1 VQQCAGGFRA
11 GRRGHVER
19 GGTRAA
25 LRDSSEAGRDAHLTG
40 CAGAIAALG
49 FPPARLRRHGALRF
63 GVAYERYREAVDYL
77 QRRLWHELP
86 IVPVERALQGRI
98 NSLLAH
104 LGDPHRRFPVVHIAG
119 SAGKGS
125 TAAIVASILRA
136 AGLRTGLYT
145 SPHLQTFT
153 ERIDID
159 GVLISPD
166 AFAGSVLGL
175 DPLVRQMHAEV
186 IDGIGYGRPS
196 LVEVAFAAGMQQ
208 FAAERCDAVVVEAG
222 LGGRTDYSNVFD
234 EKPVTVITNVDY
246 EHRERLGWS
255 LTSIAREKAALIR
268 GHETVVTGATRREPL
283 TVIEA
288 RCAEAGATLWRSGHE
303 VRAKIV
309 EAGDTG
315 SVISVRTSDL
325 TIDRARLALAG
336 AHQASNAALAVAAA
350 AAFGRATGAPIG
362 EQAIRD
368 GLASAWI
375 SGRLEEV
382 QRSPRVLLDSAH
394 NPLEARSLAE
404 ALRDHWLR
412 DGARLHL
419 VVGILADKDQP
430 AMVRSLA
437 SVADRVVVTQ
447 PPLGERIGEAD
458 RMLGLFRR
466 ALGDAAVAFE
476 PSPERALDVALAD
489 AAESD
494 VVCITGS
501 MFLVGALRERW
512 MPEDRILERRTARL

>member
-1 VQQCAGGFRA
+1 M
-11 GRRGHVER
+11 
-19 GGTRAA
+19 
-25 LRDSSEAGRDAHLTG
+25 
-40 CAGAIAALG
+40 
-49 FPPARLRRHGALRF
+49 
-63 GVAYERYREAVDYL
+63 AYERYRQAVDYL

-86 IVPVERALQGRI
+86 IVPVERARQGRVTT
-98 NSLLAH
+98 LLAH
-104 LGDPHRRFPVVHIAG
+104 LGDPHRQFPVIHVAG

-125 TAAIVASILRA
+125 TASIAASILRA
-136 AGLRTGLYT
+136 AGLRTGLYS
-145 SPHLQTFT
+145 SPHLQTFI
-153 ERIDID
+153 ERIDVD
-159 GVLISPD
+159 GVLISPG
-166 AFAGSVLGL
+166 AFADGVLGL
-175 DPLVRQMHAEV
+175 DPLVRRMHAEV
-186 IDGIGYGRPS
+186 IDGVGFGRPS
-196 LVEVAFAAGMQQ
+196 LVEVAFAAGMKQ
-208 FAAERCDAVVVEAG
+208 FAEERCDAVVVEAG

-255 LTSIAREKAALIR
+255 LTSIAREKAALVR
-268 GHETVVTGATRREPL
+268 GGETVVTGTTRREPL
-283 TVIEA
+283 AVIEG
-288 RCAEAGATLWRSGHE
+288 RCGETGATLWRSGRE
-303 VRAKIV
+303 VRARII
-309 EAGDTG
+309 EADATG
-315 SVISVRTSDL
+315 SVISLRAPGIS
-325 TIDRARLALAG
+325 IDRARLALAG

-350 AAFGRATGAPIG
+350 AAFGRATGAAIG

-394 NPLEARSLAE
+394 NPLEARSLAA
-404 ALRDHWLR
+404 ALRAHWLR
-412 DGARLHL
+412 DGTQLDL

-466 ALGDAAVAFE
+466 ALGDGAVAFE
-476 PSPERALDVALAD
+476 PSPERALDLALAR
-489 AAESD
+489 AGASD
-494 VVCITGS
+494 VVCVTGS

-512 MPEDRILERRTARL
+512 MPEERILERRTARL